1 MTLRLTWRRIGIA
14 LAALVLGGLLF
25 GWSGLFY
32 VGATGGHWGV
42 TNWFL
47 HWVMQN
53 SVRTYSLLVEEPP
66 DLRDRA
72 LLARG
77 AGHYATGC
85 APCHAAPGE
94 PQNPV
99 VSQSLPAP
107 PDFSRRID
115 EWDSKEFFRIVQHG
129 VRYSG
134 MPAWPEPGRQDEV
147 WSMVALL
154 EALPS
159 LSPEEYRRLAY
170 GQEAAEFPAGGSA
183 ALARLSDPAAPVL
196 ADCARCHN
204 RDGLGRDGDAFPI
217 IAGQS
222 ETYLVETL
230 RAFAEGRRHSGM
242 MQPPAARAGD
252 EALQAIARHYAAQ
265 PRAAAAAAPADAA
278 LIEQG
283 ERIAREGVVAQ
294 QVPAC
299 LSCHGD
305 EALRRNLAFPRLDGQ
320 HAGYL
325 QRQLEAWQSGVRG
338 GGPRQE
344 LMRTVADRLTADQV
358 KAVSAWFAAQ
368 GTRQEAASRP

>member
-1 MTLRLTWRRIGIA
+1 MTIRLTWRRIGIA
-14 LAALVLGGLLF
+14 VAALILGGLLF
-25 GWSGLFY
+25 AWSGLFY
-32 VGATGGHWGV
+32 IGATGGHWGV

-53 SVRTYSLLVEEPP
+53 SVRTYALQVEAPP
-66 DLRDRA
+66 DLGDPA

-85 APCHAAPGE
+85 APCHGAPGE
-94 PQNPV
+94 KQNPV
-99 VSQSLPAP
+99 VAHSLPAP
-107 PDFSRRID
+107 PDFSERLD
-115 EWDSKEFFRIVQHG
+115 DWSPQQFFQIVQHG

-134 MPAWPEPGRQDEV
+134 MPAWPKPERRDEV
-147 WSMVALL
+147 WSLVALL

-159 LSPEEYRRLAY
+159 LSPGEYRRLAH
-170 GQEAAEFPAGGSA
+170 GEEAARSAPGGSA
-183 ALARLSDPAAPVL
+183 ALGGLSDPAGPVL

-222 ETYLVETL
+222 EAYLLDTL
-230 RAFAEGRRHSGM
+230 RAFADGRRHSGI

-252 EALQAIARHYAAQ
+252 EALRAVAAHYAAQ
-265 PRAAAAAAPADAA
+265 PRAPAPAPADPELLA
-278 LIEQG
+278 QG
-283 ERIAREGVVAQ
+283 ERIAREGIPAQ

-305 EALRRNLAFPRLDGQ
+305 DALRRNPSWPRLDGQ

-325 QRQLEAWQSGVRG
+325 RRQLEAWQAGARG
-338 GGPRQE
+338 GGSRHI
-344 LMRTVADRLTADQV
+344 LMQTVADRLTPDQV
-358 KAVSAWFAAQ
+358 GAVSAWFAAR
-368 GTRQEAASRP
+368 GVR